1 MTLLRK
7 ASYGI
12 IEKLIEA
19 GIDTRLIILTASHR
33 TIRERILSRG
43 EDENYWCIE
52 NIELARTGSAALPGI
67 HIETDGISLD
77 RLCDLVLAKLE
88 PDDN

>member
-33 TIRERILSRG
+33 TIRERMLSRG
-43 EDENYWCIE
+43 EGENCWCI
-52 NIELARTGSAALPGI
+52 RFS
-67 HIETDGISLD
+67 
-77 RLCDLVLAKLE
+77 
-88 PDDN
+88 